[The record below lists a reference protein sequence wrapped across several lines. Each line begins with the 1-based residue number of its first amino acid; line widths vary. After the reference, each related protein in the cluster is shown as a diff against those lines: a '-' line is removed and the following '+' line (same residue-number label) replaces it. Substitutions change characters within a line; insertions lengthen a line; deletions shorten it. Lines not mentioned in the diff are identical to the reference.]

1 MRLSKPTVS
10 DLCFAYLNHTGGC
23 FVVLGDGM
31 LIYGHG
37 YKLYRLGKHFR
48 SHVMLLY
55 DAGNEKRRSTK

>member
-1 MRLSKPTVS
+1 
-10 DLCFAYLNHTGGC
+10 
-23 FVVLGDGM
+23 M